1 MNSKEKAGGLSESQM
16 PPASTLPVAPGSLA
30 G

>member
-1 MNSKEKAGGLSESQM
+1 MNSKEEVGGLSENKM
-16 PPASTLPVAPGSLA
+16 PPVSILPVAPGSLA